1 MWRTARCE
9 ESNWK
14 CKKICETEEKAKE
27 EEDSDK
33 TLLNFLI
40 DRSQIEEQINV
51 LNGKIAAASEE

>member
-9 ESNWK
+9 ESNWQ
-14 CKKICETEEKAKE
+14 CKKICEPEEKAKE

-40 DRSQIEEQINV
+40 DRSQIEKQINI

>member
-9 ESNWK
+9 ESNWQ
-14 CKKICETEEKAKE
+14 CKKICEPEEKAKE

-40 DRSQIEEQINV
+40 DRNQIEEQINI

>member
-14 CKKICETEEKAKE
+14 CKKICETDEKAKE
-27 EEDSDK
+27 EDSDK
-33 TLLNFLI
+33 ALLNFLI
-40 DRSQIEEQINV
+40 DRSQIEKQINI

>member
-9 ESNWK
+9 ESNRQ
-14 CKKICETEEKAKE
+14 CKKICEPEEKAKE